1 MTMWKLKSCPRCKG
15 DIFINK
21 DLDGRWYLQCLQCSY
36 LRELKSLDEFEA
48 ELAQKGKELAKSEE
62 KAIQ

>member
-21 DLDGRWYLQCLQCSY
+21 DLDGWYLQCLQCSY
-36 LRELKSLDEFEA
+36 RRELKSLAEFEA
-48 ELAQKGKELAKSEE
+48 ELAQKEKELAKSEE
-62 KAIQ
+62 KTIQ